1 MGTAALT
8 TNRAPEMLEKRKF
21 TFLIFSVTVSSSR
34 IRVSQEYLGSTDFD
48 PKDGWIYKTFLTKKK
63 GAKR

>member
-21 TFLIFSVTVSSSR
+21 TFLIFNVTVSSSR
-34 IRVSQEYLGSTDFD
+34 IRVSQEYLGSTD

>member
-8 TNRAPEMLEKRKF
+8 TNRAPEVLEKRKF
-21 TFLIFSVTVSSSR
+21 TFLIFSVTVSSRR
-34 IRVSQEYLGSTDFD
+34 IRVSQEYLGSIDLT
-48 PKDGWIYKTFLTKKK
+48 PKDGWIYKTFLRKK